1 MVPCIFSMMP
11 IKSWIDLWEILSRGK
26 WRIESA
32 RGRRAYENL
41 WDMKKTDFRKE
52 PTNLA
57 KSMFCNFHFM
67 NLKISPCWIVLGRI
81 SLSSTIY
88 CDLIWGLSGLTQPIY
103 INNASWSYW
112 ISMFGA
118 PTRVQLDR
126 FLQPP
131 SGSTFLQPGA
141 PGGSR
146 SDNKAA
152 LG

>member
-1 MVPCIFSMMP
+1 MYLLHVAHQKLDRSLRNFESREMANRIRAW
-11 IKSWIDLWEILSRGK
+11 KKGLWESMR
-26 WRIESA
+26 
-32 RGRRAYENL
+32 YE
-41 WDMKKTDFRKE
+41 KTDFRKE

-57 KSMFCNFHFM
+57 KSMLCNFHFM
-67 NLKISPCWIVLGRI
+67 NLKISSCWIVLGRT

-103 INNASWSYW
+103 INNTSWSYW